1 MRVLFICPNLQV
13 GGAERHWSL
22 LIPSLAARGFTV
34 SVLALDGE
42 GPFAADLRSSGI
54 DVHCAWMR
62 SRYDLVSL
70 RRALAAVW
78 NDPDVVVSRSV
89 SAIVVGHL
97 LARRS
102 GARHF
107 ANEHTEYDL
116 VRTHQRLLLRLFAP
130 RVDGVIAV
138 SQAQRERLQRHGYRR
153 ARIHVVPNG
162 VPADD
167 LRTGRPRGAT
177 RQALGFGDHDFVAC
191 LVATLR
197 AEKRGCDF
205 VTGIGRAH
213 ACNPGIRG
221 LIVGGGPELE
231 RVRATAEA
239 ADGIVRVLGERLD
252 VPELLDAADVV
263 CLTSVYETMPVSL
276 LEGMAH
282 GCPVIATDVGG
293 NAEVVQHGRTGL
305 LVPPLDAAAFA
316 NALLDLAADDER
328 VAHMGR
334 EALAL
339 HRERFDLERMVDGYE
354 SILCGVGNGPVRQ
367 TRSTQ
372 GESVAAQ

>member
-22 LIPSLAARGFTV
+22 LIPSLAARGLTV

-42 GPFAADLRSSGI
+42 GPFAADLRSPGI
-54 DVHCAWMR
+54 DVNCAWMR

-70 RRALAAVW
+70 RRALAAAW

-107 ANEHTEYDL
+107 VNEHTEYDL
-116 VRTHQRLLLRLFAP
+116 RPLRRHQRLLLRLFAP

-138 SQAQRERLQRHGYRR
+138 SQVQCECLEAHGYPRE
-153 ARIHVVPNG
+153 RIHVVPNG

-167 LRTGRPRGAT
+167 LRPARLRAVS
-177 RQALGFGDHDFVAC
+177 RRALGFGDHDFVAC

-205 VTGIGRAH
+205 VTGISRAH

-231 RVRATAEA
+231 R
-239 ADGIVRVLGERLD
+239 
-252 VPELLDAADVV
+252 
-263 CLTSVYETMPVSL
+263 
-276 LEGMAH
+276 
-282 GCPVIATDVGG
+282 
-293 NAEVVQHGRTGL
+293 
-305 LVPPLDAAAFA
+305 
-316 NALLDLAADDER
+316 
-328 VAHMGR
+328 
-334 EALAL
+334 
-339 HRERFDLERMVDGYE
+339 
-354 SILCGVGNGPVRQ
+354 
-367 TRSTQ
+367 
-372 GESVAAQ
+372 